1 MELQAKAKN
10 RFCLMLRKVARA
22 RLRAP
27 VCARQFACPDDAHQV
42 SAIQLLPGLNNWSEI
57 LRLPLFG
64 HELMELRPH
73 SFFRYFTS
81 AVSEGQWTSKTAFA
95 SPPQSS
101 PLYVMV
107 VVPPVPWL

>member
-42 SAIQLLPGLNNWSEI
+42 SAIQ
-57 LRLPLFG
+57 
-64 HELMELRPH
+64 
-73 SFFRYFTS
+73 
-81 AVSEGQWTSKTAFA
+81 
-95 SPPQSS
+95 
-101 PLYVMV
+101 
-107 VVPPVPWL
+107 